1 MNNSPLSGLVV
12 IELAEALA
20 GPYASMML
28 GDLGAE
34 VIKIE
39 RPHTGD
45 QSRLWGPP
53 FIGDQS
59 AYYLSTNRNK
69 RSMTVNLKEEKEC
82 IILRNLLSK
91 ADVFITNIHKMSTQK
106 QYGIDYERIS
116 KINQKLIHCS
126 ISGYGHSGL
135 NKDLPGYDILA
146 QAASGLMSITGDNPE
161 KFVRFP
167 TPMADI
173 SAGIYS
179 VIGIISALYSR
190 DKNNSGK
197 GQSLDVSLVDSQITW
212 LSNIAG
218 SYFVNGENPKNMGNI
233 HPTITP
239 YQPVQAKDKLFIVAI
254 GTERLWKKFIS
265 VINLG
270 ELNNDDRFKDNS
282 SRNVNR
288 KELITIIENKF
299 KYNNA
304 EHWINLLQTKEIP
317 CGPINLVSD
326 ALNDPHIQSRNMI
339 VDIEHPS
346 IGMIKNLGSPI
357 HLSDTKIT
365 YRRHPPELG
374 EHTDEIID
382 EFDLIEN

>member
-1 MNNSPLSGLVV
+1 
-12 IELAEALA
+12 
-20 GPYASMML
+20 
-28 GDLGAE
+28 
-34 VIKIE
+34 
-39 RPHTGD
+39 
-45 QSRLWGPP
+45 
-53 FIGDQS
+53 
-59 AYYLSTNRNK
+59 
-69 RSMTVNLKEEKEC
+69 
-82 IILRNLLSK
+82 
-91 ADVFITNIHKMSTQK
+91 
-106 QYGIDYERIS
+106 
-116 KINQKLIHCS
+116 
-126 ISGYGHSGL
+126 
-135 NKDLPGYDILA
+135 
-146 QAASGLMSITGDNPE
+146 
-161 KFVRFP
+161 
-167 TPMADI
+167 
-173 SAGIYS
+173 
-179 VIGIISALYSR
+179 
-190 DKNNSGK
+190 
-197 GQSLDVSLVDSQITW
+197 
-212 LSNIAG
+212 
-218 SYFVNGENPKNMGNI
+218 MGNI